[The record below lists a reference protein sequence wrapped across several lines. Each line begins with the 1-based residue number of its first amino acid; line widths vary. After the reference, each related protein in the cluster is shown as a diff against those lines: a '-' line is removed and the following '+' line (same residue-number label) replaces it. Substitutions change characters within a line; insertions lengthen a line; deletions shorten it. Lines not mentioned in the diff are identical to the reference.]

1 MNRRIFVKLA
11 FWGVGAATLP
21 FLHCRNSG
29 SSIKLLYR
37 PDFLSQI
44 CDEKMINDLGIEY
57 RKMYPKL
64 DNKDKLVKQLMN
76 NESGEDI
83 KSTMES
89 DEIETILENKIVNDF
104 KQLNTVI
111 VKGWVLSVTEA
122 QQCAL
127 FSLTP
132 Q

>member
-1 MNRRIFVKLA
+1 MNRRIFVKLT
-11 FWGVGAATLP
+11 FLGVGAATLP
-21 FLHCRNSG
+21 FLQCRNSG

-37 PDFLSQI
+37 PDFLSKI
-44 CDEKMINDLGIEY
+44 CDEKMITDIGTEY

-64 DNKDKLVKQLMN
+64 DDKDKLEKQLMH
-76 NESGEDI
+76 NESGENI
-83 KSTMES
+83 KSTSDS
-89 DEIETILENKIVNDF
+89 DEVEKILEDKIVGDF
-104 KQLNTVI
+104 NQLNTVI

>member
-1 MNRRIFVKLA
+1 MNRRIFVKLT
-11 FWGVGAATLP
+11 FLGVGAAALP
-21 FLHCRNSG
+21 FFQCRNSG

-44 CDEKMINDLGIEY
+44 CDEKMITDIGTAY

-64 DNKDKLVKQLMN
+64 DDKDKLVKQLMN

-83 KSTMES
+83 KSNTDI
-89 DEIETILENKIVNDF
+89 DEIEKILEEKIVVDF

-111 VKGWVLSVTEA
+111 VKGWVLSLTEA

>member
-1 MNRRIFVKLA
+1 
-11 FWGVGAATLP
+11 
-21 FLHCRNSG
+21 
-29 SSIKLLYR
+29 
-37 PDFLSQI
+37 
-44 CDEKMINDLGIEY
+44 MITDIGTEY
-57 RKMYPKL
+57 RKMFPKL
-64 DNKDKLVKQLMN
+64 DDKDKLAKQLMN

-83 KSTMES
+83 KSTTDS
-89 DEIETILENKIVNDF
+89 DEIEKILEEKIVGDF

-111 VKGWVLSVTEA
+111 VKGWVLAVTEA